1 MYSGYY
7 CKKCKTIPMIKL
19 LLEKKDKIKYIIKCK
34 CHIKNST
41 QSQINKH
48 YYYENINKNLIV
60 NEKEIQHN
68 QYNDL
73 LINELKNNINIVK
86 QNNESLITIKQE
98 IANYIN
104 NILKEIDQLMYQIEQ
119 YLQFSEILIKA
130 YESYPSNFSNII
142 NIKNIF
148 NNEEYFN
155 ENKYDVSHG
164 NFFKDE
170 DKYGEIEEEDLIKIK
185 KLGRR
190 YLISFNLQNC
200 NIYRRIGKI
209 KIINYE
215 DDWEDYYIPERTKFR
230 VKIVNLI

>member
-1 MYSGYY
+1 
-7 CKKCKTIPMIKL
+7 
-19 LLEKKDKIKYIIKCK
+19 
-34 CHIKNST
+34 
-41 QSQINKH
+41 
-48 YYYENINKNLIV
+48 
-60 NEKEIQHN
+60 
-68 QYNDL
+68 
-73 LINELKNNINIVK
+73 
-86 QNNESLITIKQE
+86 
-98 IANYIN
+98 
-104 NILKEIDQLMYQIEQ
+104 MYQIEQ

-148 NNEEYFN
+148 NNEEYIN

-230 VKIVNLI
+230 VKIVNLIQMKKEQIKIEEKFIIKGNLDKILTEIKDSINLFLDNIIGIIEGYFFRFIAVNSNNTQTEYISNIIKNESISNTKKISNN